1 MKKILS
7 GLTAFFIAAGTAQ
20 AQTASTYPS
29 FADLVE
35 KLSPSVVNIS
45 TTQKPENLE
54 GGDIISL
61 KNLPGSDGQISPL
74 GQEHYALGSGFLVD
88 EEGYILTNGH
98 VIDHASSINVILADN
113 SQHQAKVIG
122 TDSKT
127 DLALIKIDT
136 DKKLI
141 PARLG
146 DSDKI
151 RVGDWILAIGNPFGL
166 GGSVT
171 AGIVSAK
178 SRDIESGP
186 YDNYIQT
193 DASINQGNSG
203 GPMFNLD
210 GDVIG
215 INTAIFSTTGGNMG
229 ISFAI
234 PVNNA
239 KFVIKELK
247 KSGTV
252 NRGWIGVRVLPQMM
266 ENNSIANIPTGI
278 QVSSVSENSPAA
290 EAGIQAG
297 DIITA
302 LNGNPAESAQ
312 IFSRLVSESAIDSTI
327 TLNIWRGRQF
337 QTLDIKVKAMPQT
350 SDNQTGN
357 QTANITAA
365 PEEIPSATIETAPS
379 GETPASEGQNLSEIL
394 NEAVNPQSEGQQPA
408 PQPASPENSA
418 AQSAAEVDQTP
429 AAPLT
434 SSTSSTPL
442 TPTAQADAP
451 AASQPTETANTPS
464 TESPEKDNFDI
475 NTIAPE
481 IAPADVTEK
490 ASYTIPGSGMMVRN
504 ITIQDINEMDIK
516 ADTMGVIVVSTLP
529 NSEAA
534 VKGIRPGLVITK
546 INKRNIYNTDS
557 TKSAIYDK
565 TDDNLYTFTVQDGE
579 NINNVT
585 LKMKIK

>member
-290 EAGIQAG
+290 QAGVQAG

-327 TLNIWRGRQF
+327 TLNIWRGGQF
-337 QTLDIKVKAMPQT
+337 QTLNINVKAMPQT

-357 QTANITAA
+357 QTADTTAA
-365 PEEIPSATIETAPS
+365 QEEIPSSAAAETTPS
-379 GETPASEGQNLSEIL
+379 EGIPASEGQNLSEIL
-394 NEAVNPQSEGQQPA
+394 NEAVNPQPAEQQPV
-408 PQPASPENSA
+408 PQPASQENSV
-418 AQSAAEVDQTP
+418 AQPAAESVQTP
-429 AAPLT
+429 AAPLAAT
-434 SSTSSTPL
+434 
-442 TPTAQADAP
+442 AP
-451 AASQPTETANTPS
+451 ATQTDTPAAPQPSEKTDTPAAA
-464 TESPEKDNFDI
+464 SPEKDNFDI

-557 TKSAIYDK
+557 AKSAIYDK